1 VSAYSVG
8 LGIATVIIPLLAL
21 DAGYDPAAVGLLVA
35 VAAGCQ
41 FTSRLALPMLLGRI
55 PDRTLIGIAG
65 LAMVGAFLLLLGS
78 TALPIFVAAQLL
90 QGFSRAIFWTS
101 SQTHAIRGPGRPL
114 QRLVDVNAA
123 GSLGTLSGPAIGGM
137 LAVIGLPLALAVAA
151 VASSIAAITTL
162 WMRTLPPYDRR
173 HSAGTRHLLGRDGVD
188 IACWASAV
196 TGGWWSMMGS
206 YVPVLGVAA
215 GFGPAEIGWLIT
227 LAEGSGMAATLL
239 LRRIPTHRVRLV
251 VRSAAVVVVLALI
264 GLATVAL
271 SGTPGIAVLFAI
283 LLVVGGAAS
292 GAATT
297 LAPALANVVARSEE
311 QGDVLALTGTFR
323 AAALLAVPATIGL
336 LLAITGVPAAVAVVA
351 AGLGLPGL
359 AVGRRSRDA
368 PPETASAP

>member
-1 VSAYSVG
+1 VAAYSVG

-41 FTSRLALPMLLGRI
+41 FTARLALPMLLGRF
-55 PDRTLIGIAG
+55 PDRALIGLAS
-65 LAMVGAFLLLLGS
+65 LAMVGAFGLLLGS
-78 TALPIFVAAQLL
+78 TALPIFVIAQLL
-90 QGFSRAIFWTS
+90 QGISRAIFWTS
-101 SQTHAIRGPGRPL
+101 SQTHAIRGGGRPL

-151 VASSIAAITTL
+151 VASSIAAIATL
-162 WMRTLPPYDRR
+162 GMHTLPPYDRR
-173 HSAGTRHLLGRDGVD
+173 RSAGTRHLLARDGVD

-227 LAEGSGMAATLL
+227 LAEGSGMAAILL
-239 LRRIPTHRVRLV
+239 LRRMPSDRVRVV
-251 VRSAAVVVVLALI
+251 VRLAAVVVIIALV
-264 GLATVAL
+264 GLAAVAL
-271 SGTPGIAVLFAI
+271 SGTPAVAALFAI

-292 GAATT
+292 GTATT
-297 LAPALANVVARSEE
+297 LAPALANVVARSDE

-323 AAALLAVPATIGL
+323 AAALLGVPATIGL
-336 LLAITGVPAAVAVVA
+336 LLAVTGVPAAVAVVA
-351 AGLGLPGL
+351 VGLGLPGL
-359 AVGRRSRDA
+359 LVGRRSPEAR
-368 PPETASAP
+368 PETAGAP